1 MPDTFNLPMFD
12 GSQSKIDFWQRQH
25 GKRVIV
31 NGLAY
36 VLDVSVIKA
45 VYPRREERLSVYA
58 KPVNRR
64 TKVYRQIKAD
74 LGDDWDTDVLGSFD
88 FEMEVLTQIALREVA

>member
-1 MPDTFNLPMFD
+1 MSYMHELPMFE
-12 GSQSKIDFWQRQH
+12 GSQSTIDFWQSQH
-25 GKRVIV
+25 GKRFIV

-36 VLDVSVIKA
+36 TIDVSVIMA

-58 KPVNRR
+58 RPVNRR
-64 TKVYRQIKAD
+64 SKVYKQVKAN

-88 FEMEVLTQIALREVA
+88 FECEILRQIALQESN